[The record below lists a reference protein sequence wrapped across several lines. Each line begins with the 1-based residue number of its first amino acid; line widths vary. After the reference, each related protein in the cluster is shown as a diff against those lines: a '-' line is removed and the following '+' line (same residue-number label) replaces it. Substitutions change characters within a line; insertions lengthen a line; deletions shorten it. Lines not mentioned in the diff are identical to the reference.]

1 MSLRRIFDKLLS
13 SGSGR
18 RPGDK
23 QPRYD
28 NVRVIGMADG
38 TIITGQDA
46 VAAHF
51 EREQELLE
59 AYGPNI
65 IFQVHRIKLQAP
77 TIDQLA
83 GERVAEF
90 TVDGDFVCGTD
101 TVAAVEANEPS

>member
-1 MSLRRIFDKLLS
+1 MSLRRFLDKLS
-13 SGSGR
+13 SPGSGR

-28 NVRVIGMADG
+28 NVRVINMADG
-38 TIITGQDA
+38 TRITGHDA

-65 IFQVHRIKLQAP
+65 IFQVHRHGCEFEEVIELAAKLRQQA
-77 TIDQLA
+77 QA
-83 GERVAEF
+83 
-90 TVDGDFVCGTD
+90 
-101 TVAAVEANEPS
+101 